1 MIRNIV
7 LLILSSFMSAQ
18 TIALIA
24 EEKFVSDQKES
35 MTDYVRSP
43 QSAPHNSTNSIS
55 SVSYRWTIETNLG
68 KKYASCW
75 FDKISGDSL
84 IFGQK
89 LDNTTMKVIPL
100 HLDSIKIVLYDA
112 RPRLLTGV
120 VGGCLGFYVGVVL
133 GANMSIALT
142 DTYENIGFWVGGG
155 VGGAIAGGWT
165 LIQLF
170 KKEYN
175 LSALNTAEKQDHL
188 KALILNE

>member
-1 MIRNIV
+1 MIRIIV

-24 EEKFVSDQKES
+24 EGKFVSDQKES
-35 MTDYVRSP
+35 MADYVRSP
-43 QSAPHNSTNSIS
+43 QSAPHNSINSIS

-75 FDKISGDSL
+75 FDKISGDTL

-89 LDNTTMKVIPL
+89 LDYTAMKVIPL
-100 HLDSIKIVLYDA
+100 HLDSIKTVRYDA
-112 RPRLLTGV
+112 RPRLLTGM
-120 VGGCLGFYVGVVL
+120 GGVCLGFYVGVVL

-142 DTYENIGFWVGGG
+142 DTYENIGFLIVGG

-165 LIQLF
+165 LKQLF
-170 KKEYN
+170 SKEYN
-175 LSALNTAEKQDHL
+175 LSPLNTAEKRDHL

>member
-1 MIRNIV
+1 MTRMIV
-7 LLILSSFMSAQ
+7 FLILSSFISEQ
-18 TIALIA
+18 TIAITA
-24 EEKFVSDQKES
+24 EGEFISDQQES
-35 MTDYVRSP
+35 MTEYVRSP
-43 QSAPHNSTNSIS
+43 QSAPYNSINSNS
-55 SVSYRWTIETNLG
+55 SVSYRWTIETKSG

-75 FDKISGDSL
+75 FDKISGDTL

-89 LDNTTMKVIPL
+89 LDNTTMKIIPL
-100 HLDSIKIVLYDA
+100 HLDSINIVRYDG
-112 RPRLLTGV
+112 RPQLLTGV

-165 LIQLF
+165 LKQLF
-170 KKEYN
+170 RKEYN
-175 LSALNTAEKQDHL
+175 LSALNTAEKRDHL